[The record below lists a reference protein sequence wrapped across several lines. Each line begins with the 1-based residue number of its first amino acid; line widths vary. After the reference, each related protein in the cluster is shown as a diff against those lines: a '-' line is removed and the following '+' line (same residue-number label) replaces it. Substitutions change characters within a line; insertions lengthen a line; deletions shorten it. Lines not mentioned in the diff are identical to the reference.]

1 MIFLGATISHHFLY
15 IMLNPL
21 WSVRDGLTAYSVY
34 PVKNYLT
41 FTDVTDVLDV
51 LDLAYLEV
59 KNN

>member
-21 WSVRDGLTAYSVY
+21 WSVRDGLTAYSVVVD

-41 FTDVTDVLDV
+41 FTDVTRPSVPGS
-51 LDLAYLEV
+51 EE
-59 KNN
+59 